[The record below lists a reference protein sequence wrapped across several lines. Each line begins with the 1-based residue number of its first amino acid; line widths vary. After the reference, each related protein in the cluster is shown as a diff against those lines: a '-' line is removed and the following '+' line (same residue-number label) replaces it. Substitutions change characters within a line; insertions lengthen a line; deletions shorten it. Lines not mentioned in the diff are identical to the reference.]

1 MRTSCEEALGYP
13 ADGQLSI
20 QIRSNCNTNLSLE
33 LLEPAVEGALRTRGF
48 FDDEG
53 NALPVMTV
61 FDNAS
66 GN

>member
-1 MRTSCEEALGYP
+1 MPTKSVGTYAPPALFQFFSEKCG
-13 ADGQLSI
+13 
-20 QIRSNCNTNLSLE
+20 
-33 LLEPAVEGALRTRGF
+33 LRTRGF

-61 FDNAS
+61 FDNSS